1 MSSSPRFFLEH
12 ILQSIGLIERYTEG
26 VTLEQ
31 FVEDPAIHDAVIR
44 RLEIIGEAV
53 KNLPQEL
60 RNAHPTVP
68 WRKIAGARDVLIHQ
82 YFGVDLKLTWET
94 AQTAVAE
101 LKRDIQRILESD
113 VP

>member
-1 MSSSPRFFLEH
+1 MSRSPRLFLQH
-12 ILQSIGLIERYTEG
+12 ILESIELIERYMEN

-60 RNAHPTVP
+60 RDAHPTVP
-68 WRKIAGARDVLIHQ
+68 WQKIAGARDVLIHQ
-82 YFGVDLKLTWET
+82 YFGVDLKLTWDT
-94 AQTAVAE
+94 TQTAVVE
-101 LKRDIQRILESD
+101 LKSDIQRILGTIS
-113 VP
+113 